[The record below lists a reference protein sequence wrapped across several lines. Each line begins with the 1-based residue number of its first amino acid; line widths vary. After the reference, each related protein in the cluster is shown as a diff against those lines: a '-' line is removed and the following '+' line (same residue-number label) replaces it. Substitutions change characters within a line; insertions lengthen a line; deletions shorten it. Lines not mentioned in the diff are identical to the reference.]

1 MVRPFIYDEQTR
13 QRAIQIYRERLAAA
27 PGESLV
33 KARRHVENELG
44 IKQATLYRWIRE
56 DDGDPRAPSRDGR
69 TASTSPGSQTVPRGS
84 GRGALIAGA
93 IGEIADLGV
102 GGMRLR
108 EVAHRAG
115 ISVGSVAYHFP
126 DRMDLV
132 DAAVDTFAENL
143 ATRCAAA
150 ADPAAAAEVL
160 RDFYSD
166 REASLFWAETRI
178 HATRDDHAGDVADQI
193 HAALAGLVRRAT
205 DKTVPAAGARAIVAT
220 LNTAAVD
227 TACTHRDPGPYSRA
241 MKQAVRRALTG
252 TSAATPAG
260 SSITRRQGR

>member
-1 MVRPFIYDEQTR
+1 MGDVVRPFIYDEQTR
-13 QRAIQIYRERLAAA
+13 QRAIEIYRKRLASA
-27 PGESLV
+27 PGESMV
-33 KARRHVENELG
+33 KARRHVEKELG

-56 DDGDPRAPSRDGR
+56 DDGNPRATGR
-69 TASTSPGSQTVPRGS
+69 TASTSTGSPTVPRGS

-102 GGMRLR
+102 GGLRLR

-132 DAAVDTFAENL
+132 AAAVDTFAENL
-143 ATRCAAA
+143 DTRSAAA
-150 ADPAAAAEVL
+150 TDPTAATEVL
-160 RDFYSD
+160 RDLYSD

-193 HAALAGLVRRAT
+193 QTALAALVRRAT

-227 TACTHRDPGPYSRA
+227 TARTHRKPGPYSRA
-241 MKQAVRRALTG
+241 MKQTVRRALAG
-252 TSAATPAG
+252 GSSATTPAN
-260 SSITRRQGR
+260 SR